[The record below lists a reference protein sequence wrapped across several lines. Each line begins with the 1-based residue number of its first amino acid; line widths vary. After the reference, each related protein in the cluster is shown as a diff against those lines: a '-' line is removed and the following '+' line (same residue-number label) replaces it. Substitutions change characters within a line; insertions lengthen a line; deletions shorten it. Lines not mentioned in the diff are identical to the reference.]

1 MKCVVDK
8 ADLQTYRVTDR
19 DAAHKTASGRFV
31 LVNKET
37 WKLQGRKH

>member
-8 ADLQTYRVTDR
+8 ADLKTYRVTDR
-19 DAAHKTASGRFV
+19 DADRKTASGRYS

-37 WKLQGRKH
+37 WKLQGRRK